1 MIVLAE
7 HWLDGIYKYMEDNK
21 FKLSIL
27 FLIFISSN
35 FIAVVNAQSINKVV
49 SSVLNNSIEVET
61 TESVKP
67 KILLDST
74 VIIDEFN
81 MFGDIEGVSR
91 IGKFVFEKDIG
102 NLALEVP
109 KNTPMSSSISSLE
122 KNYKLVEMPSKELLI
137 TDGSFIVTFNN
148 SFDKDQFTSDYNLN
162 ANLQTQLQIPG
173 TGIYRWSQI
182 GTLEALMNNLRNDP
196 RVLKVELNLINPYIV
211 PR

>member
-102 NLALEVP
+102 NLGLEVP
-109 KNTPMSSSISSLE
+109 KNTPMSSSINSLE

>member
-1 MIVLAE
+1 
-7 HWLDGIYKYMEDNK
+7 MEDNK

>member
-1 MIVLAE
+1 
-7 HWLDGIYKYMEDNK
+7 MEDNK

-49 SSVLNNSIEVET
+49 SSVLNNSIDVET

-109 KNTPMSSSISSLE
+109 KNTPMSSSVNSLE

-196 RVLKVELNLINPYIV
+196 RVFKVELNLINPYIV

>member
-1 MIVLAE
+1 
-7 HWLDGIYKYMEDNK
+7 MEDNK

-49 SSVLNNSIEVET
+49 SSVLNNSIDVET

-109 KNTPMSSSISSLE
+109 KNTPMSSSVNSLE

>member
-1 MIVLAE
+1 MIVLVE

-49 SSVLNNSIEVET
+49 SSVLNNSIDVET

-109 KNTPMSSSISSLE
+109 KNTPMSSSVNSLE

>member
-1 MIVLAE
+1 MIVLVE

-49 SSVLNNSIEVET
+49 SSVLNNSIDVET

-109 KNTPMSSSISSLE
+109 KNTPMSSSV
-122 KNYKLVEMPSKELLI
+122 K
-137 TDGSFIVTFNN
+137 
-148 SFDKDQFTSDYNLN
+148 
-162 ANLQTQLQIPG
+162 
-173 TGIYRWSQI
+173 
-182 GTLEALMNNLRNDP
+182 
-196 RVLKVELNLINPYIV
+196 
-211 PR
+211 

>member
-27 FLIFISSN
+27 FLIFISCN

-109 KNTPMSSSISSLE
+109 KNTPMSSSVNSLE
-122 KNYKLVEMPSKELLI
+122 KKYKLVEMPSKELLI